1 MRLLPKSIHRCRR
14 YPTKF
19 NSGRDIPGILA
30 SDLFVTQG
38 VDLHLKG
45 APNVA
50 LNSALDLS
58 ASFVLDIDGQTRA
71 GLTWDRGADELGA
84 PTAVELVSFG
94 AIALDGGVEL
104 TWETAS
110 ELNNLGFQLYRSTS
124 ERGPYERITSRLI
137 PGLGSSPAGARYRY
151 LDSGLTNG
159 TIYHYQLEDV
169 ETSGETK
176 RHGPV
181 SAMPAA
187 GIEDAPSAPGITWG
201 EPASRPAGA
210 RRCRDR
216 APDRGLL
223 CGAAAGWHRSFA
235 DSRTR
240 WDAAAR
246 RKALDRHGRRS

>member
-151 LDSGLTNG
+151 LGLGSHERHDLPLSARRRRDERRDEASRTG
-159 TIYHYQLEDV
+159 LGDASRGDRGCPERARHYLGRASF
-169 ETSGETK
+169 TSG
-176 RHGPV
+176 RCQAV
-181 SAMPAA
+181 S
-187 GIEDAPSAPGITWG
+187 
-201 EPASRPAGA
+201 
-210 RRCRDR
+210 
-216 APDRGLL
+216 
-223 CGAAAGWHRSFA
+223 RS
-235 DSRTR
+235 S
-240 WDAAAR
+240 
-246 RKALDRHGRRS
+246 S